1 MKKKNLFCGHINYEH
16 NLYQY
21 NSTRH
26 LREKQKLKF
35 SLKIVVILSKKATS
49 ENKRQD

>member
-1 MKKKNLFCGHINYEH
+1 
-16 NLYQY
+16 
-21 NSTRH
+21 

-49 ENKRQD
+49 ENKRQDWNRDNYIFYLDKFGIS